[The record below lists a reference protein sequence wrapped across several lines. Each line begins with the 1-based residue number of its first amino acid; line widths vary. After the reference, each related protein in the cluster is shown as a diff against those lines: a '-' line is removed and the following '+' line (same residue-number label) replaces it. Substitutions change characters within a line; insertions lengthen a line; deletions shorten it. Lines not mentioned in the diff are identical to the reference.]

1 MNKLF
6 TFLIFTLGLCAQ
18 ENSISFS
25 LEEAITF
32 ALSNNKSA
40 LDSQN
45 NVRLAELQKWE
56 TTSTGLPQIN
66 ADISYNSWI
75 QQQIILVPAIY
86 LGGEPGDFS
95 ELAFGNEKTINS
107 TLTITQKIFDG
118 SYLVALQASKV
129 YLSISKNA
137 LEKTNNELRKAV
149 TNAYGNVLLTE
160 ENIKILD
167 SNIRVIEKNIFE
179 LEKVYQNGMTELESI
194 EQLQLTLS
202 GLLSARNY
210 NLILKELAYEMFNLT
225 IGLKFNS
232 NVNLT
237 DSMKDLIERIII
249 KSPTIKKNTF
259 ENTTDFKIA
268 LNNLKSKELLLKLEK
283 SKALPSLDAFIN
295 GTYIGNGNSFNFL
308 DKSQKWFGASLFGIN
323 MSIPIFSS
331 LGRSASTK
339 KAKINVEKSQRD
351 LLTTRQEIEIKIKR
365 AENEFN
371 FAQQNLQIKNQA
383 LSLARKIE
391 QKNQVKFS
399 EGISSSFELSQAQT
413 QLYNAQKEYI
423 EAMLDVLNKHISLDI
438 LLNPNTENK

>member
-6 TFLIFTLGLCAQ
+6 TFLIFTLGLYAQ

-149 TNAYGNVLLTE
+149 TTAYGNVLLTE
-160 ENIKILD
+160 ENIKIIN

-232 NVNLT
+232 DVNLT
-237 DSMKDLIERIII
+237 DSMKDLIDRIII

-295 GTYIGNGNSFNFL
+295 GTYIGNGNRFNFL

-351 LLTTRQEIEIKIKR
+351 LLTTRQEIEIEIKR

-391 QKNQVKFS
+391 QKNQIKFS

>member
-1 MNKLF
+1 M
-6 TFLIFTLGLCAQ
+6 
-18 ENSISFS
+18 
-25 LEEAITF
+25 
-32 ALSNNKSA
+32 
-40 LDSQN
+40 
-45 NVRLAELQKWE
+45 
-56 TTSTGLPQIN
+56 
-66 ADISYNSWI
+66 
-75 QQQIILVPAIY
+75 
-86 LGGEPGDFS
+86 
-95 ELAFGNEKTINS
+95 
-107 TLTITQKIFDG
+107 
-118 SYLVALQASKV
+118 
-129 YLSISKNA
+129 
-137 LEKTNNELRKAV
+137 RKAV
-149 TNAYGNVLLTE
+149 TVAYGNVLLTE

-179 LEKVYQNGMTELESI
+179 LEKVYQNGMTELENI

-202 GLLSARNY
+202 GLLSAKNY

-225 IGLKFNS
+225 LGLKFNS
-232 NVNLT
+232 NVTLS
-237 DSMKDLIERIII
+237 DSMKDLIERTII
-249 KSPTIKKNTF
+249 KYPTIKKNTF

-283 SKALPSLDAFIN
+283 SKALPSLNAFIN

-351 LLTTRQEIEIKIKR
+351 LSTTRQEIEIKIKR

-391 QKNQVKFS
+391 QKNQIKFS

-438 LLNPNTENK
+438 LLNPNTEDK

>member
-149 TNAYGNVLLTE
+149 TAAYGNVLLTE

-237 DSMKDLIERIII
+237 DSMKDLIDRIII
-249 KSPTIKKNTF
+249 NSPTIKKNTF

-295 GTYIGNGNSFNFL
+295 GTYIGNGNRFNFL

-351 LLTTRQEIEIKIKR
+351 LLTTRQEIEIEIKR

-391 QKNQVKFS
+391 QKNQIKFS

>member
-56 TTSTGLPQIN
+56 TTSTGLPQIS

-129 YLSISKNA
+129 YLSISKNT

-149 TNAYGNVLLTE
+149 TTAYGNVLLIE

-179 LEKVYQNGMTELESI
+179 LEKVYQNGMTELENI

-202 GLLSARNY
+202 GLLSAKNY

-225 IGLKFNS
+225 LGLKFNS

-237 DSMKDLIERIII
+237 DSMKDLIEKITI

-283 SKALPSLDAFIN
+283 SKALPSLEAFIN

-351 LLTTRQEIEIKIKR
+351 LSTTRQEIEIKIKR

-391 QKNQVKFS
+391 QKNQIKFS

>member
-6 TFLIFTLGLCAQ
+6 PFLIFSLGLCAQ

-25 LEEAITF
+25 LEEAI
-32 ALSNNKSA
+32 AYAQSNNKSA

-56 TTSTGLPQIN
+56 TTSTGLPQVS

-86 LGGEPGDFS
+86 LGGEPGEFS

-107 TLTITQKIFDG
+107 TLTISQKIFDG

-149 TNAYGNVLLTE
+149 TNAYGNILLTE
-160 ENIKILD
+160 ENIKILN
-167 SNIRVIEKNIFE
+167 SNISVVEKNIIQ
-179 LEKVYQNGMTELESI
+179 LEKVYQNGMTELENI

-225 IGLKFNS
+225 LGLKFDA
-232 NVNLT
+232 NVKLT
-237 DSMKDLIERIII
+237 DSMKALVDRTIISPLMIE
-249 KSPTIKKNTF
+249 KNSF
-259 ENTTDFKIA
+259 KNNIDFKIA
-268 LNNLKSKELLLKLEK
+268 SNNLRSSELLLKLEK
-283 SKALPSLDAFIN
+283 SKALPNLNAFIN
-295 GTYIGNGNSFNFL
+295 GTYIGNSNSFNFL

-331 LGRSASTK
+331 FGRLASTK
-339 KAKINVEKSQRD
+339 KAIINVEKSKRE
-351 LLTTRQEIEIKIKR
+351 LLTVRQEIQIQIKR
-365 AENEFN
+365 AKNEFN
-371 FAQQNLQIKNQA
+371 FAQQNLKIKTKALDLAEKIERKNQIKFNEG
-383 LSLARKIE
+383 LST
-391 QKNQVKFS
+391 
-399 EGISSSFELSQAQT
+399 SFELSQAQT
-413 QLYNAQKEYI
+413 QLYDTQKEYI

>member
-6 TFLIFTLGLCAQ
+6 TLLIFTLGLYAQ

-137 LEKTNNELRKAV
+137 LEKTNKKFLNRFHKMEKL
-149 TNAYGNVLLTE
+149 
-160 ENIKILD
+160 IKKK
-167 SNIRVIEKNIFE
+167 NKNISD
-179 LEKVYQNGMTELESI
+179 YSI
-194 EQLQLTLS
+194 DQLDFLW
-202 GLLSARNY
+202 
-210 NLILKELAYEMFNLT
+210 
-225 IGLKFNS
+225 NS
-232 NVNLT
+232 V
-237 DSMKDLIERIII
+237 
-249 KSPTIKKNTF
+249 KK
-259 ENTTDFKIA
+259 
-268 LNNLKSKELLLKLEK
+268 
-283 SKALPSLDAFIN
+283 
-295 GTYIGNGNSFNFL
+295 
-308 DKSQKWFGASLFGIN
+308 
-323 MSIPIFSS
+323 
-331 LGRSASTK
+331 
-339 KAKINVEKSQRD
+339 
-351 LLTTRQEIEIKIKR
+351 
-365 AENEFN
+365 
-371 FAQQNLQIKNQA
+371 
-383 LSLARKIE
+383 
-391 QKNQVKFS
+391 
-399 EGISSSFELSQAQT
+399 
-413 QLYNAQKEYI
+413 
-423 EAMLDVLNKHISLDI
+423 
-438 LLNPNTENK
+438 